1 MIATNNTTDST
12 YLGPPPENLTYFTN
26 FTSEGASRFRPS
38 QTLNAELPAYLR
50 IAATTVCA
58 VILTLGTAGNVLVA
72 TVVWKTK
79 ELRNSTNLFLINL
92 SVADLLVLL
101 VCVPP
106 VLLELHEPEV
116 WLLGEGMLNRFLAS
130 KNIPVAPQPPY
141 SPDLNPWD
149 FFLFPKLKNHLKGHH
164 FGTLEN
170 IQTAVT
176 DQLKAILISEFHQC
190 YEEWKKRLQRCVA
203 SEGSY
208 FEGDNVEL

>member
-1 MIATNNTTDST
+1 MIATNNTTDSA
-12 YLGPPPENLTYFTN
+12 YLGPPPENLTYLLSN
-26 FTSEGASRFRPS
+26 FTSDGASRFRPS

-106 VLLELHEPEV
+106 ALLELHEPEV
-116 WLLGEGMLNRFLAS
+116 WLLGEGMCEYLFLIFYRTNR
-130 KNIPVAPQPPY
+130 N
-141 SPDLNPWD
+141 
-149 FFLFPKLKNHLKGHH
+149 
-164 FGTLEN
+164 
-170 IQTAVT
+170 
-176 DQLKAILISEFHQC
+176 
-190 YEEWKKRLQRCVA
+190 
-203 SEGSY
+203 
-208 FEGDNVEL
+208 

>member
-12 YLGPPPENLTYFTN
+12 YLGPPPENLTYLLSN
-26 FTSEGASRFRPS
+26 LTSEGASRFRPS

-116 WLLGEGMLNRFLAS
+116 WLLGEGMFLRY
-130 KNIPVAPQPPY
+130 K
-141 SPDLNPWD
+141 
-149 FFLFPKLKNHLKGHH
+149 F
-164 FGTLEN
+164 
-170 IQTAVT
+170 
-176 DQLKAILISEFHQC
+176 
-190 YEEWKKRLQRCVA
+190 
-203 SEGSY
+203 
-208 FEGDNVEL
+208 